1 VLASR
6 SILVTG
12 GSRGIG
18 LAAARS
24 LAAGTRRELALVL
37 VARDGAALSHAK
49 SELERAGAGKGPL
62 RVCTVEADVADA
74 NAVAMAMQAATEFC
88 GPLDGLILSAG
99 IAESAPL
106 HKTPDELLER
116 TLAINLWGVFRPL
129 RAALPEMI
137 ARGFGRVVVVAS
149 IASHIGA
156 AYTAAYTASK
166 HAALGLVRAA
176 AVEYGGKGITVNAV
190 CPGYVDTDM
199 TRRSLGRI
207 AAKTGLTTEQ
217 ALDRILARVPQ
228 RRLIKADEV
237 ASAIAYLM
245 SEEAAAVNGAALDL
259 DGGELAG

>member
-1 VLASR
+1 VLATR

-18 LAAARS
+18 LATARA
-24 LAAGTRRELALVL
+24 LAAGTRREFCLALL
-37 VARDGAALSHAK
+37 AREGAALAQARA
-49 SELERAGAGKGPL
+49 EVERAGHGKGPL
-62 RVCTVEADVADA
+62 RICTVEADVADA
-74 NAVAMAMQAATEFC
+74 ASLEAGLKAAVEFC
-88 GPLDGLILSAG
+88 GPLDGLVLSAG

-106 HKTPDELLER
+106 VKTSDELFER
-116 TLAINLWGVFRPL
+116 TLAVNLWGVFRPL
-129 RAALPEMI
+129 RALLPEMI
-137 ARGFGRVVVVAS
+137 SRGFGRVVVVAS
-149 IASHIGA
+149 IASFVGA

-176 AVEYGGKGITVNAV
+176 AVECGGKGVTVNAV

-228 RRLIKADEV
+228 RRLVRPEEV
-237 ASAIAYLM
+237 AGAIAYLL
-245 SEEAAAVNGAALDL
+245 SEEAAAVNGAALAL